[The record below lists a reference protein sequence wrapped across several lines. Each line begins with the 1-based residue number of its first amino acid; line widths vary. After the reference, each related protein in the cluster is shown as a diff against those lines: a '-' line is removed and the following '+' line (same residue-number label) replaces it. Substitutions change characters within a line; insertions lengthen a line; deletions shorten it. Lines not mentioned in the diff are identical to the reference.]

1 MMGYNKEN
9 YSRIRKA
16 YQTKYLKAYEE
27 ADRRTAEVHQK
38 SPEIAQIDRELA
50 TTSAQIA
57 LAAIGTGAEYQA
69 KLAEV
74 EKRNLALQEKRVAL
88 LAKMGY
94 PADYTLP
101 PYECALCRDSG
112 FVGTKMCACMRRE
125 LILSA
130 YESSGLGQLMKHQSF
145 DTFSLDYYTGTPE
158 EIARMHD
165 NFELLREYAKTFH
178 LHADSLL
185 LTGPTGLG
193 KTHLSTAIAKYVI
206 DQGFDVYY
214 TTTTSMVSDFEHA
227 QFGRGLGDPAAS
239 YGRYLDCD
247 LLILD
252 DLGTELVTSFTNSCL
267 YMVLDNRINLQKPI
281 IINTNLTAK
290 EIQEKYTP
298 RIASRIF
305 GEFRPFVFVG
315 TDIRRQKLFSQ
326 KRVKLNQN
334 K

>member
-1 MMGYNKEN
+1 MGYNKEN

-27 ADRRTAEVHQK
+27 AERRTAEIHAK
-38 SPEIAQIDRELA
+38 SPAIAEIDRELA
-50 TTSAQIA
+50 TTGAQIA
-57 LAAIGTGAEYQA
+57 MAAIGTGAEYRA

-74 EKRNLALQEKRVAL
+74 EKRNLALQKKRAAL
-88 LAKMGY
+88 LAQMGY

-101 PYECALCRDSG
+101 PYECASCRDSG
-112 FVGTKMCACMRRE
+112 FVGTKMCDCMRRE

-130 YESSGLGQLMKHQSF
+130 YESSGLGQLMRQQSF
-145 DTFSLDYYTGTPE
+145 ETFSLDYYTGTPE

-178 LHADSLL
+178 VHADSLL

-206 DQGFDVYY
+206 DRGFDVYY
-214 TTTTSMVSDFEHA
+214 TTATSMVSDFEHA
-227 QFGRGLGDPAAS
+227 QFGRGMGEPAAS
-239 YGRYLDCD
+239 YDHYLTCD

-252 DLGTELVTSFTNSCL
+252 DLGTELITSFTNSCL
-267 YMVLDNRINLQKPI
+267 YMVLDNRINLRKPV

-290 EIQEKYTP
+290 EIQKKYTP

-315 TDIRRQKLFSQ
+315 MDIRRQKLISQ
-326 KRVKLNQN
+326 RRTKLNQS

>member
-1 MMGYNKEN
+1 MGYNKEN

-27 ADRRTAEVHQK
+27 ADRRTAEIHRR
-38 SPEIAQIDRELA
+38 SPEVASIDRELSSTGA
-50 TTSAQIA
+50 KIA
-57 LAAIGTGAEYQA
+57 MAAIGTGAEYQK

-74 EKRNLALQEKRVAL
+74 EKRNLELQAKRAEL
-88 LAKMGY
+88 LKNMGY

-101 PYECALCRDSG
+101 PYECTLCRDSG
-112 FVGTKMCACMRRE
+112 FVGTKMCECMRRE

-130 YESSGLGQLMKHQSF
+130 YESSGLGELMKHQSF
-145 DTFSLDYYTGTPE
+145 DTFSLKYYDGTPE
-158 EIARMHD
+158 EMARMHD

-178 LHADSLL
+178 LHSNSLIL
-185 LTGPTGLG
+185 MGPTGLG
-193 KTHLSTAIAKYVI
+193 KTHLSTSIAKCII
-206 DQGFDVYY
+206 DRGFDVYY
-214 TTTTSMVSDFEHA
+214 TTATSMVSDFEHA
-227 QFGRGLGDPAAS
+227 QFGRGIGEPSAS
-239 YGRYLDCD
+239 CDRYLDCD

-267 YMVLDNRINLQKPI
+267 YMVLDNRINLRKPV

-290 EIQEKYTP
+290 DIQKQYTP

-326 KRVKLNQN
+326 KRMKFNQPE
-334 K
+334 